1 MMTVQQLDV
10 LRDQL
15 KQELS
20 SSSSN
25 LQKVGQLLT
34 QAKVGLIE
42 LGAFVPVAGKT
53 DPNVLV
59 TARDILEAGA
69 YYSVRIKDIAS
80 FERYIAQLNTYYHDL
95 ATVLPPSTQ
104 MYPLIGLN
112 LLRLLSQNRLSDFHT
127 ALETIDLDQLQSN
140 QFIKQAVDLEQF
152 LMEGSYNKVWSTRST
167 VQGEEFMFFYDI
179 LISTI
184 RHEIASCSEKAYE
197 YLPLNDAS
205 TLLFLKN
212 TEELLNFANERGW
225 KVNPA
230 EQKVYFGTED
240 DSIVEIPQEQIIT
253 RTLGYAREL
262 ERIVIMFSDLE
273 CDYINPIDLCNKLNQ
288 FVIPEMGAH
297 AFLFFMF
304 LVNGSWM
311 SMLLNLPLAAYN
323 VRKVMNGRHMYDATE
338 IFRTLS
344 QHKKE
349 CFIKLGFYL
358 ICFFF
363 FLYRMIV
370 ALIAADS

>member
-1 MMTVQQLDV
+1 MTLQQLDA

-15 KQELS
+15 KNEMSGS
-20 SSSSN
+20 SPN

-34 QAKVGLIE
+34 QAKISLIE

-53 DPNVLV
+53 DPHVMT
-59 TARDILEAGA
+59 TARDILEVGA
-69 YYSVRIKDIAS
+69 YYSVRIKDTAS

-95 ATVLPPSTQ
+95 ASVLTPSAQ
-104 MYPLIGLN
+104 MYPLIGVN

-127 ALETIDLDQLQSN
+127 ALEIIDSDQLQTN
-140 QFIKQAVDLEQF
+140 PFIKQAVDLEQF

-179 LISTI
+179 LIGTI

-197 YLPLNDAS
+197 HLPLNDAS

-212 TEELLNFANERGW
+212 TEELLNFASERGW

-230 EQKVYFGTED
+230 EQKVYFGSED
-240 DSIVEIPQEQIIT
+240 NDVVEIPQEQIIT

-288 FVIPEMGAH
+288 FVLPEMGAH

-304 LVNGSWM
+304 LVNGSWI
-311 SMLLNLPLAAYN
+311 SLVFNLPLAAYN
-323 VRKVMNGRHMYDATE
+323 VNKVMKGRHMYDATE

-358 ICFFF
+358 ICFFY

>member
-1 MMTVQQLDV
+1 MTVQQLDD
-10 LRDQL
+10 LRNQL
-15 KQELS
+15 KSEASAS
-20 SSSSN
+20 SPN
-25 LQKVGQLLT
+25 LQKMGQYLT
-34 QAKVGLIE
+34 QAKVALIE
-42 LGAFVPVAGKT
+42 LGVFVPVAGKT

-59 TARDILEAGA
+59 VARDILELGA
-69 YYSVRIKDIAS
+69 YYSVRIKDIGS

-95 ATVLPPSTQ
+95 ASVLPPSDQ

-127 ALETIDLDQLQSN
+127 ALEAIDLDQLQSN
-140 QFIKQAVDLEQF
+140 PYIKQAVDLEQF

-167 VQGEEFMFFYDI
+167 VKGEEFLFFYDI

-184 RHEIASCSEKAYE
+184 RHEIASCSEKAYD
-197 YLPLNDAS
+197 YLPLNNAS

-212 TEELLNFANERGW
+212 TEELLNFASERGW

-230 EQKVYFGTED
+230 EQKIYFGSED
-240 DSIVEIPQEQIIT
+240 NAIVEIPQEQIIT

-262 ERIVIMFSDLE
+262 ELIMSALLLFAMVFFVILFSDLE

-288 FVIPEMGAH
+288 FVLPEMGAH
-297 AFLFFMF
+297 AFLFLMF
-304 LVNGSWM
+304 LLNGSWIA
-311 SMLLNLPLAAYN
+311 LALNLPLLAYN
-323 VRKVMNGRHMYDATE
+323 VNKVMNGRHMYDATE
-338 IFRTLS
+338 IFRTLP

-358 ICFFF
+358 LVRSF
-363 FLYRMIV
+363 FL
-370 ALIAADS
+370 